1 MGHEQLSAA
10 GVRPVAELP
19 VRAIVVSARVV
30 HWLAWDKTTMVLV
43 TVRAGSEQGLGALP
57 ARLRP
62 DGRGPVLGH
71 RSHSNMTS
79 ITSPYVYP
87 PRAGHTLLVRN
98 SQGSKEATL
107 TKGSLRQSA
116 AQITAADSTART
128 AAPDATIHAGSRAEL
143 KELSDNALLAK
154 IRALPRDNELR
165 AVACEIIVERY
176 QKLVRSCVRQYRGSP
191 EPTEDL
197 MQVGYV
203 GLLKAINNYNP
214 EVGDSLAAYAQPCVS
229 GEIKRHFRDKRWQI
243 HVRRSAQELL
253 LELRKATEELTQQ
266 LGRAPGE
273 AELAER
279 LGVSQ
284 DDMQEARQADLVFST
299 YSLDAP
305 LSDREDPALLADV
318 LGDDDPGVTHTI
330 DMESVSAHWEELPER
345 EQRILVMRF
354 YGNLTQTEIGERLG
368 ISQMHVSR
376 LLSRALSHLKSRLLD
391 RAETGDTPQSAARR
405 ASGRRDP
412 GRPDVPAPFGRG
424 RGVAGQP
431 A

>member
-1 MGHEQLSAA
+1 
-10 GVRPVAELP
+10 
-19 VRAIVVSARVV
+19 
-30 HWLAWDKTTMVLV
+30 
-43 TVRAGSEQGLGALP
+43 
-57 ARLRP
+57 
-62 DGRGPVLGH
+62 
-71 RSHSNMTS
+71 
-79 ITSPYVYP
+79 
-87 PRAGHTLLVRN
+87 
-98 SQGSKEATL
+98 L

>member
-1 MGHEQLSAA
+1 LTRGTLRKPAA
-10 GVRPVAELP
+10 GTPA
-19 VRAIVVSARVV
+19 ADA
-30 HWLAWDKTTMVLV
+30 T
-43 TVRAGSEQGLGALP
+43 ALRT
-57 ARLRP
+57 AP
-62 DGRGPVLGH
+62 D
-71 RSHSNMTS
+71 TS
-79 ITSPYVYP
+79 IHP
-87 PRAGHTLLVRN
+87 
-98 SQGSKEATL
+98 
-107 TKGSLRQSA
+107 
-116 AQITAADSTART
+116 
-128 AAPDATIHAGSRAEL
+128 GSRAEL

-154 IRALPRDNELR
+154 VRALPRDSELR
-165 AVACEIIVERY
+165 AVACEILVDRY

-203 GLLKAINNYNP
+203 GLLKAINNYDP
-214 EVGDSLAAYAQPCVS
+214 EVGDSLSAYAQPCVS

-266 LGRAPGE
+266 LGRAPEE

-279 LGVSQ
+279 LGVSG

-305 LSDREDPALLADV
+305 LSDRDDPALLADM
-318 LGDDDPGVTHTI
+318 LGDDDPAVAHTI
-330 DMESVSAHWEELPER
+330 DMEAVNAHWEELPER

-376 LLSRALSHLKSRLLD
+376 LLARALGHLKSRLLD
-391 RAETGDTPQSAARR
+391 LAETGDTPQSAAT
-405 ASGRRDP
+405 A
-412 GRPDVPAPFGRG
+412 
-424 RGVAGQP
+424 
-431 A
+431 